1 MVDANN
7 LNRDRQRV
15 YTNGVYK
22 RRQRRT
28 ASRAPLG
35 EGSDVEASDRIP
47 TFVMN
52 LARDAARRENIVA
65 QFTRLPQFELNFVV
79 GVDGGDLP
87 DQACY
92 ALTRLESWVRYK
104 GTIGC
109 FLSHVKA
116 WEAVAR
122 CAAPFAVILED
133 DVDARG
139 LQRLASV
146 VRPPDAELIFLNER
160 LSAGAP
166 PAASVEVLPMWR
178 ALTRV
183 DALRCGPGGDGYLL
197 TPQAAAALV
206 AACRKDLFYGHVDGR
221 LLRYATSE
229 QDLGV
234 MPANSWIAGVIRHHH
249 HPTLKPQL
257 GLVRG
262 YCLSEPL
269 VHHRGM
275 QSSREDADQILLAK
289 SA

>member
-1 MVDANN
+1 M
-7 LNRDRQRV
+7 
-15 YTNGVYK
+15 
-22 RRQRRT
+22 
-28 ASRAPLG
+28 
-35 EGSDVEASDRIP
+35 GSSERIP
-47 TFVMN
+47 TFVTN
-52 LARDAARRENIVA
+52 LERDVARRENMVA
-65 QFTRLPQFELNFVV
+65 QFARLPGFDLNFVV
-79 GVDGGDLP
+79 GVEGGDLP

-116 WEAVAR
+116 WEAAAG
-122 CAAPFAVILED
+122 CAEPFAVILED

-139 LQRLASV
+139 LHRLASV
-146 VRPPDAELIFLNER
+146 VRPMDAEFIFLNDR
-160 LSAGAP
+160 LSAGVAP
-166 PAASVEVLPMWR
+166 SSTLEVLPMWR

-183 DALRCGPGGDGYLL
+183 DALRCGPGGDGYLV
-197 TPQAAAALV
+197 TPQCAAALV

-229 QDLGV
+229 QDLAAL
-234 MPANSWIAGVIRHHH
+234 PANSWIGSVIRNHH

-269 VHHRGM
+269 VHHRGVP
-275 QSSREDADQILLAK
+275 SSREDADQTLRAK

>member
-1 MVDANN
+1 MG
-7 LNRDRQRV
+7 L
-15 YTNGVYK
+15 
-22 RRQRRT
+22 
-28 ASRAPLG
+28 
-35 EGSDVEASDRIP
+35 SDRIP

-52 LARDAARRENIVA
+52 LARDAARRENIAA
-65 QFTRLPQFELNFVV
+65 QFARLPAFELNFVV

-92 ALTRLESWVRYK
+92 ALTRLESWIRYK

-139 LQRLASV
+139 LHRLGAVDVPS
-146 VRPPDAELIFLNER
+146 DAELIFLNER
-160 LSAGAP
+160 LSAGAAP
-166 PAASVEVLPMWR
+166 SSTLEALPIWR

-183 DALRCGPGGDGYLL
+183 DALRCGPGGDGYLV
-197 TPQAAAALV
+197 TPKGAAALV

-229 QDLGV
+229 EDLAAL
-234 MPANSWIAGVIRHHH
+234 PANSWIGGVIRNHH

-257 GLVRG
+257 GLLRG

-269 VHHRGM
+269 VHHRGVP
-275 QSSREDADQILLAK
+275 SSREDGDRTLMVK